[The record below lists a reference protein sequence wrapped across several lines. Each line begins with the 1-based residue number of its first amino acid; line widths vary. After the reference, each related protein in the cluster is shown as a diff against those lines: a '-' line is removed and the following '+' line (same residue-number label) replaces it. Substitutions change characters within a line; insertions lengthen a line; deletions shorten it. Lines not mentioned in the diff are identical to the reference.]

1 MPYFYYD
8 LHLHSCLSPCGDL
21 DMTPANIAG
30 MASVAGLQLIALT
43 DHNSTGNCG
52 ALVRA
57 AARFGITALYGM
69 ELTTQEEV
77 HVVCL
82 FSNQKSAA
90 QWQSFV
96 NDKLLQVKNNPN
108 IFGRQY
114 YMDEQDTVLA
124 EEPNLLIN
132 ATGIPFDAVFAP
144 VAELGGIALPAH
156 IEKPANSLLANL
168 GFVPPQ
174 SSFQAVEVRNLKMLE
189 ALKQAHPYLTRCKTL
204 SSSDAHYLQ
213 EIGAAG
219 QQIFLE
225 ENSPECLIHTLR
237 H

>member
-1 MPYFYYD
+1 
-8 LHLHSCLSPCGDL
+8 
-21 DMTPANIAG
+21 MTPANIAG

-43 DHNSTGNCG
+43 DHNSIGNCG

-57 AARFGITALYGM
+57 AAPFGITALYGM

-90 QWQSFV
+90 EWQAFV
-96 NDKLLQVKNNPN
+96 SERLQQVENNPD
-108 IFGRQY
+108 IFGRQC

-132 ATGIPFDAVFAP
+132 ATTILFDAVFAP
-144 VAELGGIALPAH
+144 VAELGGIAIPAH

-174 SSFQAVEVRNLKMLE
+174 SSFRTVEVRNLNRLA
-189 ALKQAHPYLTRCKTL
+189 ALKNEHPYLNQCRVL

-213 EIGAAG
+213 DIGAAG

-225 ENSPECLIHTLR
+225 ENTPECLIHTLR
-237 H
+237 QRKDNP